1 MKVTVTTNKF
11 PTSRTRKFNMNF
23 FTKNWVHI
31 YVNVVP
37 SKDKYIILLI
47 FFSTIANGLVP
58 AITSILTGRLF
69 DLLSNIKSL
78 EIPRST
84 FKELTRRSMSI
95 MALGAAC
102 LPIMWISISSWMWL
116 GEIQSA
122 RLRKKLLQSYIC
134 KPIEWYDKNDKL
146 LGDFVQL
153 NRCIEE
159 VRSSSAE
166 ASAITFQN
174 MVAIISLIAVSFY
187 YSWSL
192 TLIILCSTPIIVIFA
207 IKFSWLINKYTKLE
221 NEESSNAADEVNFVM
236 GSAQLVKLYGT
247 HQEES
252 YKFMNQTQLCNT
264 YFIKS
269 CLYVSANAAVL
280 RFLTLCMFVQGFWFG
295 ASMVRKGKLNIADV
309 ITCFHSCLM
318 LGSTLSNTLH
328 QIVLLQKGDVAIKK
342 LEKNLTF
349 NSMIGGDE
357 SNSVETI
364 HNLIHDSNLVFKEV
378 DFTYP
383 SRPYDQILNKLTIK
397 FKTGSTTFI
406 VGKSGSGKSTI
417 SNILLKL
424 YNIDGGEISIGD
436 RNIKNI
442 DQDILLKNITIVEQ
456 RCTLFNDTIRNNILL
471 GSPEFDDISDNN
483 QLNGLL
489 SDAIRFSLLSEF
501 VDSLPLGLE
510 TLIGS
515 EGISL
520 SGGQQQRVA
529 LARAYMRDAPILI
542 LDEAVCA
549 LDISHRVKLMNSIK
563 EWRRA
568 KTTIILSHNLEDID
582 STDYVYVMENGNVV
596 QHGPQYELIDDKTG
610 VFYSMSKVQNQ
621 YRESN
626 RHKIE
631 SGYSDGSSLLND
643 SEKFISIKTAVPS
656 NLSDQSSKQTLYME
670 EYDIEQYN
678 KEVSKSRSNKLDDE
692 EAQNHKNVLPLK
704 IIIFH
709 MIKTIIYKK
718 LLSCGIIFSLLAG
731 ATNPI
736 FSYTFSYLLNGI
748 VPGAQN
754 DKHYLL
760 KWSFVVMGVSIAD
773 GIFNFLK
780 SFILGI
786 CSEYWIMDIRN
797 HTMHSILRKSIYWF
811 SLEAN
816 KPSEISALLMN
827 DLRDLRSLVSEFLSA
842 MSTFLIISFFGLIWA
857 LVSGWKLSL
866 VCLSMFPLIVIIS
879 SLYGGLLQ
887 KYETEYKNSVAKLEN
902 GQSEVIN
909 GIKTIKCLK
918 LHNHFNN
925 IQKHNQQGMKQIAIS
940 RAITTGMGIAV
951 TNTLTMCIQAILYY
965 YGLKLV
971 LNGEYSSKKMFE
983 TFTLLLFTI
992 MTCTSLISQIP
1003 DIARGQRAATWI
1015 ERILKES
1022 ENWNDGTVTNG
1033 RRTKI
1038 GNIGTN
1044 HLIKIENLNFF
1055 YPSAPGVKIFS
1066 NLSLQMKVNSSI
1078 AIVGESGA
1086 GKSTLAL
1093 LLTKLY
1099 DVNDKTIFIDNTDI
1113 NRWDTSSLR
1122 SHITMV
1128 EQTPVL
1134 IDGTLRKNLL
1144 YGNQNSHVSDLEL
1157 YDVMEF
1163 VGISDILD
1171 SLTDGLDSR
1180 ITTTMVSG
1188 GQAQRLCLARA
1199 VLRKPT
1205 ILILDES
1212 TSALDAKSAAK
1223 IRNIVQNGLPGTLII
1238 SITHSKSMMQI
1249 CSRIIVL
1256 KNGSVIE
1263 HGSYND
1269 LNILGSEFFRI
1280 TSKN

>member
-1 MKVTVTTNKF
+1 
-11 PTSRTRKFNMNF
+11 MNF
-23 FTKNWVHI
+23 SMKNWVHI

-37 SKDKYIILLI
+37 SKDKYLILLM

-69 DLLSNIKSL
+69 DLLSNIKTL
-78 EIPRST
+78 EVPNSI
-84 FKELTRRSMSI
+84 FNELTRRSMSI

-102 LPIMWISISSWMWL
+102 LPIMWLSISSWMWL

-122 RLRKKLLQSYIC
+122 RLRKKLLQSYIS
-134 KPIEWYDKNDKL
+134 KPIEWYDKNDSI

-192 TLIILCSTPIIVIFA
+192 TLIILCSAPIIVILA
-207 IKFSWLINKYTKLE
+207 IKFSWLINRYTKLE
-221 NEESSNAADEVNFVM
+221 NEESSKAADEVNFVM
-236 GSAQLVKLYGT
+236 SSAQLVKLYGT
-247 HQEES
+247 REEES
-252 YKFMNQTQLCNT
+252 YKFINLTQLCNT

-349 NSMIGGDE
+349 GHPAGGCEHISDE
-357 SNSVETI
+357 ATEK
-364 HNLIHDSNLVFKEV
+364 LINKSSLVFNEV

-383 SRPYDQILNKLTIK
+383 SRPYDQILHKLSLEFQPGK
-397 FKTGSTTFI
+397 TTFI
-406 VGKSGSGKSTI
+406 VGKSGSGKSTV

-424 YNIDGGEISIGD
+424 YNIDSGSISIGD
-436 RNIKNI
+436 MNIKNV
-442 DQDILLKNITIVEQ
+442 DQNTLLQNITIVEQ
-456 RCTLFNDTIRNNILL
+456 RCTLFNDTLRNNILL
-471 GSPEFDDISDNN
+471 GSSEFDDMSDNN
-483 QLNGLL
+483 KLNDML
-489 SDAIRFSLLSEF
+489 DNAIKFSLLGEF
-501 VDSLPLGLE
+501 VDTLPNGLE
-510 TLIGS
+510 TLIGN

-529 LARAYMRDAPILI
+529 LARAYMRNTSVLI
-542 LDEAVCA
+542 LDEAVSA
-549 LDISHRVKLMNSIK
+549 LDISHRIRLMHSIRK
-563 EWRRA
+563 WREQ
-568 KTTIILSHNLEDID
+568 KTTIILSHNLEDIE
-582 STDYVYVMENGNVV
+582 STDYVYVMESGSVV
-596 QHGPQYELIDDKTG
+596 QCGLQYQLMDDKNG
-610 VFYSMSKVQNQ
+610 LLYFMSKIQNQ
-621 YRESN
+621 YRESDQD
-626 RHKIE
+626 KIKSDYSEE
-631 SGYSDGSSLLND
+631 SSVPND
-643 SEKFISIKTAVPS
+643 SEKFVS
-656 NLSDQSSKQTLYME
+656 NTNTPPLSMSGQSSKEILLLE
-670 EYDIEQYN
+670 EYEIKEYN
-678 KEVSKSRSNKLDDE
+678 LEASRYGTKNSDDE
-692 EAQNHKNVLPLK
+692 EAQNQKSILPLK
-704 IIIFH
+704 VIIFE
-709 MIKTIIYKK
+709 MMKTIRNKK
-718 LLSCGIIFSLLAG
+718 LLFFGIIFSLLAG

-748 VPGAQN
+748 VPGSQN

-760 KWSFVVMGVSIAD
+760 KWSFIVMGVSVAD

-780 SFILGI
+780 SFVLGY

-797 HTMHSILRKSIYWF
+797 DTMDSILGKNIYWYT
-811 SLEAN
+811 LESN
-816 KPSEISALLMN
+816 KPSELSALLMN

-842 MSTFLIISFFGLIWA
+842 MSTFLIVSFFGLIWA

-879 SLYGGLLQ
+879 SLYGGSLQ
-887 KYETEYKNSVAKLEN
+887 KYETNYKSQVAKLEN

-918 LHNHFNN
+918 LQNHFNS
-925 IQKHNQQGMKQIAIS
+925 IQNDNLQSIRHVSMG
-940 RAITTGMGIAV
+940 RAITTGMGIAS

-971 LNGEYSSKKMFE
+971 LEGEYSSKKMFE

-1015 ERILKES
+1015 DRILKEGPT
-1022 ENWNDGTVTNG
+1022 WNEDTATDG
-1033 RRTKI
+1033 RYTKI

-1044 HLIKIENLNFF
+1044 ILIKIENLNFF

-1066 NLSLQMKVNSSI
+1066 GLNLQMNVNSSI

-1099 DVNDKTIFIDNTDI
+1099 GVNDKTIFIDNTDI
-1113 NRWDTSSLR
+1113 NKWETSSLR

-1134 IDGTLRKNLL
+1134 INGTLRKNLL
-1144 YGNQNSHVSDLEL
+1144 YGNPDIHVSNQEL
-1157 YDVMEF
+1157 YDIMKF

-1180 ITTTMVSG
+1180 ISTTIVSG

-1199 VLRKPT
+1199 ILRKPT

-1223 IRNIVQNGLPGTLII
+1223 IRDIVRNGLPGTLII
-1238 SITHSKSMMQI
+1238 SITHSKSMMQS

-1256 KNGSVIE
+1256 KNGSVVE
-1263 HGSYND
+1263 EGSYDD
-1269 LNILGSEFFRI
+1269 LNILGSEFFHI
-1280 TSKN
+1280 TSDS

>member
-1 MKVTVTTNKF
+1 MNITLTTHNF
-11 PTSRTRKFNMNF
+11 SLSRNTGFNMKL
-23 FTKNWVHI
+23 FTKDWVHI
-31 YVNVVP
+31 YANVVP
-37 SKDKYIILLI
+37 SRDKYIILLI

-69 DLLSNIKSL
+69 DLLTNIKSL
-78 EIPRST
+78 EIPKST
-84 FKELTRRSMSI
+84 FNELTRRSMSI

-116 GEIQSA
+116 GEIQGA
-122 RLRKKLLQSYIC
+122 RLRRKLLHSYIS
-134 KPIEWYDKNDKL
+134 KPIEWFDKNDKL

-192 TLIILCSTPIIVIFA
+192 TLIILCSTPIIVMFA

-221 NEESSNAADEVNFVM
+221 NEESSNAADKVNFVM
-236 GSAQLVKLYGT
+236 SSAQLVKMYGT
-247 HQEES
+247 QEEES
-252 YKFMNQTQLCNT
+252 YKFMGLTQLCNA

-269 CLYVSANAAVL
+269 CLYVSANTAIL

-342 LEKNLTF
+342 LEKNLKS
-349 NSMIGGDE
+349 NDVLDE
-357 SNSVETI
+357 NKKTSEETTY
-364 HNLIHDSNLVFKEV
+364 NLIRNSNLVFNEV

-383 SRPYDQILNKLTIK
+383 SRPHDQILNNLTLKLE
-397 FKTGSTTFI
+397 TGKVTFI
-406 VGKSGSGKSTI
+406 VGRSGSGKSTI

-424 YNIDGGEISIGD
+424 YDIDGGGIFIGD
-436 RNIKNI
+436 QNIKDI
-442 DQDILLKNITIVEQ
+442 DQNALLQNITIVEQ
-456 RCTLFNDTIRNNILL
+456 RCTLFNDTIRNNILF
-471 GSPEFDDISDNN
+471 GSSEFDDMSNNN

-489 SDAIRFSLLSEF
+489 DSAIKFSLLSEF
-501 VDSLPLGLE
+501 IDSLPDGLE
-510 TLIGS
+510 TQIGS

-529 LARAYMRDAPILI
+529 LARAYMRDTSVLI

-549 LDISHRVKLMNSIK
+549 LDISHRMKLMHSIR
-563 EWRRA
+563 EWRDT
-568 KTTIILSHNLEDID
+568 KTTIVLSHNLDDIE
-582 STDYVYVMENGNVV
+582 STDYVYVMENGSVV
-596 QHGPQYELIDDKTG
+596 QHGPQHELMDDKAGT
-610 VFYSMSKVQNQ
+610 FYLMSEIQNQ
-621 YRESN
+621 YRKSEG
-626 RHKIE
+626 RKTE
-631 SGYSDGSSLLND
+631 SGFSDDSFIPTD
-643 SEKFISIKTAVPS
+643 SEKFNSIKNTPALDISV
-656 NLSDQSSKQTLYME
+656 QSSKQTLFSNVYE
-670 EYDIEQYN
+670 IEQYN
-678 KEVSKSRSNKLDDE
+678 KEIVDSGTEKLNDE
-692 EAQNHKNVLPLK
+692 EAQNENVVIPLK
-704 IIIFH
+704 IIIFQ
-709 MIKTIIYKK
+709 MVKTIRNKK
-718 LLSCGIIFSLLAG
+718 LLFCGVIFSLLAG

-760 KWSFVVMGVSIAD
+760 KWSFVVMGVSVAD

-780 SFILGI
+780 SFILGY

-797 HTMHSILRKSIYWF
+797 DAIQSILHKSIYWF
-811 SLEAN
+811 SMEKN

-842 MSTFLIISFFGLIWA
+842 MSTFLIVSFFGLIWA

-866 VCLSMFPLIVIIS
+866 VCLSMFPLIIIIS
-879 SLYGGLLQ
+879 SLYGGSLQ
-887 KYETEYKNSVAKLEN
+887 KYETNYKSSVAKLEN
-902 GQSEVIN
+902 GQYEVIN

-918 LHNHFNN
+918 LQNHFNN
-925 IQKHNQQGMKQIAIS
+925 IQENNQQNMRRIAIG
-940 RAITTGMGIAV
+940 RAITTGMGIAT

-971 LNGEYSSKKMFE
+971 FNGEYSSKKMFE

-1015 ERILKES
+1015 ERILKEGQD
-1022 ENWNDGTVTNG
+1022 WNDAMVTNG
-1033 RRTKI
+1033 RHTKI
-1038 GNIGTN
+1038 GNISTN
-1044 HLIKIENLNFF
+1044 NLVKIENLDFS
-1055 YPSAPGVKIFS
+1055 YPSAPAVKIFS
-1066 NLSLQMKVNSSI
+1066 NLNLQMRVNTSI

-1099 DVNDKTIFIDNTDI
+1099 DVNDKTIFIDDTDI

-1128 EQTPVL
+1128 EQMPVL

-1144 YGNQNSHVSDLEL
+1144 YGNQNIHVCDREL

-1180 ITTTMVSG
+1180 ISTTIVSG

-1199 VLRKPT
+1199 ILRKPT

-1238 SITHSKSMMQI
+1238 SITHSKSMMQS
-1249 CSRIIVL
+1249 CSHIIVL

-1263 HGSYND
+1263 QGSYND

-1280 TSKN
+1280 TSDS